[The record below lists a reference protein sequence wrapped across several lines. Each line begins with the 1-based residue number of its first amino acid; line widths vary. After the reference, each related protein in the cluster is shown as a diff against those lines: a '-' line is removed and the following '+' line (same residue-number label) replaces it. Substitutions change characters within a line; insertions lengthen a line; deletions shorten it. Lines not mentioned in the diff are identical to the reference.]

1 MTMLSEKVVVIA
13 REYLSDKDINNCKE
27 LTEPLYQTKLQ
38 ELNWDLQF
46 AASSIACEVIWK
58 DAIGSEGLAHWRQLD
73 KLFSPSPIA
82 THANFRGCRNY
93 NTGNLPEAGS
103 VVVWKRGNS
112 WQGAMAI
119 VVWVSPD
126 KQTFDVVEGRI
137 LTGSDTNI
145 IQMEE
150 RKGKKMGLSFR
161 NDKLN
166 LVGFIY
172 PPNREIK

>member
-1 MTMLSEKVVVIA
+1 MTMISEKIVVTA
-13 REYLSDKDINNCKE
+13 REYLSEKNINNCKE
-27 LTEPLYQTKLQ
+27 FTEPLYQTKLQ

-46 AASSIACEVIWK
+46 SASSIACEIIWK
-58 DAIGSEGLAHWRQLD
+58 EAIGAEGLSHWRQLD
-73 KLFSPSPIA
+73 RLFSPSPVS

-93 NTGNLPEAGS
+93 NTGNLPERGAI
-103 VVVWKRGNS
+103 VVWRRGNS

-119 VVWVSPD
+119 VSEVSTD
-126 KQTFDVVEGRI
+126 KQSFDIVEGR
-137 LTGSDTNI
+137 LLSGSEENI

-150 RKGKKMGLSFR
+150 RKNKKMGLPFR